1 MLSTAR
7 RSASRFAGK
16 APRAA
21 LPALA
26 GSQRA
31 FWNVSLPVLQGPGGA
46 HVTKYSIVKPGKEGV
61 EYDDFLIALPERDQ
75 LASFSKDVPL
85 FIRYL
90 KVVTDNEGR
99 SEAFNAFYERA
110 KTGLVVESDV
120 FINTEELLA
129 LMWKNGYSEQ
139 ERNAIQFTFPAD
151 YKFHYPEL
159 AVQFDLTEEDAYKF
173 CMRTRMES
181 SHIGE
186 LDFDKVKPKA
196 FLRDHWVIFGTGIF
210 IFKYF
215 PFFNYYWGI
224 KVFGTSMWCWTVWTG
239 LNRAIAKSCRRNEYM
254 AAQKTAP
261 HVMDGEDAIIESM
274 KRFANDAKC
283 VEYLKT
289 FKDETEVKM
298 GSYKSAMVNKMKED
312 MTERALKQ
320 LQAVSAFE
328 AGMGS
333 AMQELVVREAAA
345 SFKEAYPTNTEMQ
358 TKAFS
363 AALKS
368 LSGAQLA
375 EGDDPVSSHF
385 TKAFASLGGVDL
397 MKTKGN
403 ATGSLP
409 ERVAFAQQ
417 AKEVEFQQSFMVTA
431 DEVAEVKKVVGG
443 KEVDKLSADAL
454 EKLNGLYTRINAKV
468 GFALPES
475 MGTKVIEATT
485 DAAANAYVES
495 VNAQLDAASKKLQM
509 ARLSA
514 FAKSFA

>member
-1 MLSTAR
+1 M
-7 RSASRFAGK
+7 
-16 APRAA
+16 
-21 LPALA
+21 
-26 GSQRA
+26 
-31 FWNVSLPVLQGPGGA
+31 
-46 HVTKYSIVKPGKEGV
+46 
-61 EYDDFLIALPERDQ
+61 
-75 LASFSKDVPL
+75 
-85 FIRYL
+85 
-90 KVVTDNEGR
+90 
-99 SEAFNAFYERA
+99 
-110 KTGLVVESDV
+110 
-120 FINTEELLA
+120 
-129 LMWKNGYSEQ
+129 
-139 ERNAIQFTFPAD
+139 
-151 YKFHYPEL
+151 
-159 AVQFDLTEEDAYKF
+159 
-173 CMRTRMES
+173 
-181 SHIGE
+181 
-186 LDFDKVKPKA
+186 
-196 FLRDHWVIFGTGIF
+196 
-210 IFKYF
+210 
-215 PFFNYYWGI
+215 
-224 KVFGTSMWCWTVWTG
+224 WTG

-254 AAQKTAP
+254 AAQKTAQD
-261 HVMDGEDAIIESM
+261 VMDGEDAIIESM

-375 EGDDPVSSHF
+375 EGDDPVASHF